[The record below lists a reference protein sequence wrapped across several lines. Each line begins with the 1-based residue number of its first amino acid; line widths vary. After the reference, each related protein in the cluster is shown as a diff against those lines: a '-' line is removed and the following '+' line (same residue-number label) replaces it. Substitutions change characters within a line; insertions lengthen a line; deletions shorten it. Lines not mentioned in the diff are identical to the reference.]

1 MRVRLSPYHNALKQD
16 FKTNKKMEEQK
27 TIEQLIELVAQQQ
40 KVIMSTQTYLEDVH
54 TLTKLQREY
63 IDTLEKQVKYYQL
76 LKQSL
81 WN

>member
-1 MRVRLSPYHNALKQD
+1 MD
-16 FKTNKKMEEQK
+16 EQK

-40 KVIMSTQTYLEDVH
+40 KVITSTQNYLEDVH

-63 IDTLEKQVKYYQL
+63 IDTLEEQVKYYQL

>member
-1 MRVRLSPYHNALKQD
+1 MD
-16 FKTNKKMEEQK
+16 EQK

-40 KVIMSTQTYLEDVH
+40 KVITSTQTYLEDVH

-63 IDTLEKQVKYYQL
+63 IDTLEEQVKYYQL